1 MKPHF
6 GQSDAA
12 MNKLAGHNRFPNAG
26 KGMGQIA
33 ELEAKAREAGFNTPL
48 EYLRAQHESAA
59 GMGLEPEFIERL
71 MTKECQHEFTD
82 IATCVHCGCDTDG
95 FISSKRIE
103 PKGQGGLIAEFTL
116 RREPLTKGYFG
127 HEDGCDCAVC
137 ENMHFRELYLKR
149 KAADLEEVKRLAH
162 QAGFD
167 AAMGPD
173 FDPVK
178 ERDATYDLG
187 WKDCLDK
194 LNAWLDT
201 FEYEN
206 SVTTIHKIRE
216 QLVKP

>member
-12 MNKLAGHNRFPNAG
+12 MNKLAGHNRFPNAS
-26 KGMGQIA
+26 KGLEQIA

-71 MTKECQHEFTD
+71 MTK
-82 IATCVHCGCDTDG
+82 
-95 FISSKRIE
+95 SSKRIE
-103 PKGQGGLIAEFTL
+103 PKGQGGLVAEFTL
-116 RREPLTKGYFG
+116 RGEPLTKGYFG

-149 KAADLEEVKRLAH
+149 KASDLEEVKRLAY

-167 AAMGPD
+167 AAMGTD

-178 ERDATYDLG
+178 ERDAAYDLG
-187 WKDCLDK
+187 YKEGYNAAVYFAGGLISEQEPKEMTSVLAELVWRLK
-194 LNAWLDT
+194 L
-201 FEYEN
+201 
-206 SVTTIHKIRE
+206 
-216 QLVKP
+216 